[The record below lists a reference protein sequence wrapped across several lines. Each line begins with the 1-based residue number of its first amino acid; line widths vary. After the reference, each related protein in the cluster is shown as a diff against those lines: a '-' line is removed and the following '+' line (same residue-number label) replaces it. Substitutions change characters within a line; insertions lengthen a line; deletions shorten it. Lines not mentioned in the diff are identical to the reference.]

1 MKARRSQRRLL
12 LSVLVVSI
20 VCLATGVQYQTLKTM
35 APATVVWGNNETGV
49 NRIFL
54 RRHRKAGSTTI
65 FTVLGN
71 VRKEVLRDF
80 GVVVN
85 LQQEE

>member
-1 MKARRSQRRLL
+1 
-12 LSVLVVSI
+12 
-20 VCLATGVQYQTLKTM
+20 M
-35 APATVVWGNNETGV
+35 APLPVVWGSNETGV

-71 VRKEVLRDF
+71 VVKDVLRDL